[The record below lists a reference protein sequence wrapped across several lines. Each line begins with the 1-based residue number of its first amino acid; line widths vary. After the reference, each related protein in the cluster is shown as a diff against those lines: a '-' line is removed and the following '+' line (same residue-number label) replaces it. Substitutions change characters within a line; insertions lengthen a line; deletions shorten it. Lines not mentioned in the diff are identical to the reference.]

1 MDVRMPVMDDLQAT
15 RVTWFYL
22 HLSGNTLALQLSYC
36 EDLLL
41 ILSLPSWF
49 VEHESE
55 EIQIVFVV
63 YISVFYKEE
72 GNL

>member
-1 MDVRMPVMDDLQAT
+1 MDVRMPVMNDLQAT
-15 RVTWFYL
+15 IVTWFYL

-49 VEHESE
+49 VET
-55 EIQIVFVV
+55 
-63 YISVFYKEE
+63 
-72 GNL
+72 